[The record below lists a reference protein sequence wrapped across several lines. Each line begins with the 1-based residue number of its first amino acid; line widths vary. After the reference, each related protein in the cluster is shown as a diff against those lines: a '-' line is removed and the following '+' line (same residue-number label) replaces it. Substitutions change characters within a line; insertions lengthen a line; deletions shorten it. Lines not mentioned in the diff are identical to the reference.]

1 MDKGYSISS
10 VNGNIIT
17 DVSKVKVNDILKTE
31 MKNGYVI
38 SEIKE
43 VKENGK

>member
-10 VNGNIIT
+10 VNGKVIKKATDVKKDDIISTSLKDGNII
-17 DVSKVKVNDILKTE
+17 SKVI
-31 MKNGYVI
+31 
-38 SEIKE
+38 E